1 MSLAT
6 ERPLLVTFG
15 SRGDVQRRFLCAH
28 ATDLPLY
35 GATIEPGSC
44 QPGWD
49 GCTACHG
56 TGLLLTLLTWD
67 DSWLMAPCPNCDGA
81 GGWRVCPA
89 SGRHCRAAAT
99 EAERC

>member
-28 ATDLPLY
+28 PDSAQ
-35 GATIEPGSC
+35 EPGSC
-44 QPGWD
+44 RPGWD
-49 GCTACHG
+49 GCQACG
-56 TGLLLTLLTWD
+56 GAGQVPVLSYLD
-67 DSWLMAPCPNCDGA
+67 GAWLAESCTSCQGA

-89 SGRHCRAAAT
+89 SVRHCRAAAA